1 MNLSNLK
8 NTPGSRKTRKR
19 VGRGMG
25 SGMGRTSGK
34 GHKGQ
39 MARKGHKRK
48 IGHEGGQMPLFRRLP
63 KRGFT
68 NPTRIAYTPLNLVTL
83 NEAFE
88 DGAVVDIV
96 ALLRARLVKQVEKG
110 GVKILGNGDVTKK
123 LTVKANAFSA
133 SAKQKIEAAGGTC
146 EVVV

>member
-1 MNLSNLK
+1 MYLSNLK
-8 NTPGSRKTRKR
+8 TTPGSRKTRKR

-63 KRGFT
+63 KRGFK
-68 NPTRIAYTPLNLVTL
+68 NPTRVAYTPLNVELL
-83 NEAFE
+83 DRFDN
-88 DGAVVDIV
+88 GAVVDVV
-96 ALLRARLVKQVEKG
+96 ALIKAKLVKQLENG
-110 GVKILGNGDVTKK
+110 GVKILGTGEVAKK

-133 SAKQKIEAAGGTC
+133 SARQKIEAAGGTC
-146 EVVV
+146 EVVG

>member
-1 MNLSNLK
+1 MQLSNLK
-8 NTPGSRKTRKR
+8 STPGSRKTPKR
-19 VGRGMG
+19 LGRGMG
-25 SGMGRTSGK
+25 SGLGRTSGK

-68 NPTRIAYTPLNLVTL
+68 NPARVAYTGLNIVDL
-83 NEAFE
+83 NGF
-88 DGAVVDIV
+88 DNGAVVDIV
-96 ALLRARLVKQVEKG
+96 ALIKAKLVKQVEKG
-110 GVKILGNGDVTKK
+110 GVKILGTGDLTKK

-133 SAKQKIEAAGGTC
+133 SAKQKIQAAGGSC